1 MNKIDHQYLS
11 KCQRFNKKMRGF
23 LIKHFMKIGKAF
35 KLKRLTIAL
44 AVFYLDRYL

>member
-1 MNKIDHQYLS
+1 MNTIDHQYLS
-11 KCQRFNKKMRGF
+11 KCKHLTQKMRAF
-23 LIKHFMKIGKAF
+23 LVKHFMKLGKAF